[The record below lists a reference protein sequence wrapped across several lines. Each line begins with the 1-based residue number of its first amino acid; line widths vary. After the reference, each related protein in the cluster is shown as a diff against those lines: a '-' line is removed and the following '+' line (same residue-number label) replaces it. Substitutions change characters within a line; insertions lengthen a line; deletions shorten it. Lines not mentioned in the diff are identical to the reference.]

1 MNLPGQ
7 FYPEGG
13 SQCRLVEVTF
23 SQSGIL
29 SLTVAEQDIRIELHR
44 DQLQIK
50 DKLGSIPREVI
61 LREKGLLSI
70 ESTPEVDKWL
80 AQNRKAN
87 PIAKMESNRS
97 MVLVSLICVPLF
109 LFGFFKYLIPSFAVN
124 FSEFVP
130 DAAVKIASEHTLYAM
145 DKTLLD
151 NSDIDAEIQQ
161 RHKDKWQQILFK
173 LNLSH
178 SGYNLNFRHSKE
190 MGANAFALPDGTVV
204 VTDELLTLID
214 NDAELLTAILLHE
227 IGHVERKHSMRLIA
241 ETLATSLA
249 IDYFFGDLGGMIEVF
264 AGLSNTIV
272 QNQFS
277 QKLEWE
283 ADNFA
288 LQQLTVLGLKS
299 ESFAL
304 AMEKLAETLP
314 EESNLDVF
322 MQSHPLMKE
331 RIQNARQSKAQ

>member
-1 MNLPGQ
+1 MNLQGQ

-13 SQCRLVEVTF
+13 SLCRLVEVTF
-23 SQSGIL
+23 SQSGVL
-29 SLTVAEQDIRIELHR
+29 SLTVAEQDIQIELHR
-44 DQLQIK
+44 DELQIK

-61 LREKGLLSI
+61 LREQGLLSI
-70 ESTPEVDKWL
+70 ESTPEVDNWL
-80 AQNRKAN
+80 AENQKPNR
-87 PIAKMESNRS
+87 IAKMETNRS
-97 MVLVSLICVPLF
+97 MVLLSLIFVPFF

-124 FSEFVP
+124 FSEYVP
-130 DAAVKIASEHTLYAM
+130 DVAVKIASEHTLYTM
-145 DKTLLD
+145 DRTLLD
-151 NSDIDAEIQQ
+151 ESKVDAELQQ
-161 RHKDKWQQILFK
+161 TYKDKWQQILSK
-173 LNLSH
+173 LNLSNT
-178 SGYNLNFRHSKE
+178 GYNLNFRHSQK

-214 NDAELLTAILLHE
+214 NDVDLLTAILLHE

-288 LQQLTVLGLKS
+288 LQQLEVLGLKS

-314 EESNLDVF
+314 EESNLDVL

-331 RIQNARQSKAQ
+331 RIQNARHGK

>member
-1 MNLPGQ
+1 MKLQGQ
-7 FYPEGG
+7 FYPAGG
-13 SQCRLVEVTF
+13 SLCRLADVTF
-23 SQSGIL
+23 CQSGVL
-29 SLTVAEQDIRIELHR
+29 SVTVAEQDILIELHR
-44 DQLQIK
+44 DELQIK

-61 LREKGLLSI
+61 LREQGLLSI
-70 ESTPEVDKWL
+70 ESTPDLDTWL
-80 AQNRKAN
+80 AGNQKPSR
-87 PIAKMESNRS
+87 IAKMEASRS
-97 MVLVSLICVPLF
+97 MVVLSLIFVPLF

-124 FSEFVP
+124 FSEYVP
-130 DAAVKIASEHTLYAM
+130 DVAVRIASEHTLYTL

-151 NSDIDAEIQQ
+151 KSEVDAEIQQ
-161 RHKDKWQQILFK
+161 THKNEWQRTLQK
-173 LNLSH
+173 LGLTNT
-178 SGYNLNFRHSKE
+178 GYNLNFRHSEK

-204 VTDELLTLID
+204 VTDELLALID
-214 NDAELLTAILLHE
+214 NDVDLLRAILLHE

-283 ADNFA
+283 ADDFA
-288 LQQLTVLGLKS
+288 IQQLSVLGLKP

-314 EESNLDVF
+314 EESKLDVL

-331 RIQNARQSKAQ
+331 RIQKARLGE